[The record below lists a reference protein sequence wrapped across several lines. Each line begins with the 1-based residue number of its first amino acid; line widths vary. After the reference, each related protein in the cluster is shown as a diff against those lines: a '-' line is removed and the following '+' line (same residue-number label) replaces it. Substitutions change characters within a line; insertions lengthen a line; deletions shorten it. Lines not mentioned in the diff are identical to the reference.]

1 MKTNKHKSKPDFK
14 KPVVKEIGNALEI
27 IKNEFR
33 PGTNDSI
40 PAVQN
45 INTDGV

>member
-1 MKTNKHKSKPDFK
+1 MVKKDKKK
-14 KPVVKEIGNALEI
+14 YEKPVLTEIGDAIDI

-40 PAVQN
+40 PSVQN
-45 INTDGV
+45 INTDG

>member
-1 MKTNKHKSKPDFK
+1 MKDKIILSDKP
-14 KPVVKEIGNALEI
+14 EIIDLGNASDI
-27 IKNEFR
+27 ILNEFR
-33 PGTNDSI
+33 PGTGDSI